1 MKMTRSW
8 APFPFFK
15 FSTTYAALI
24 VVSMVW
30 GGTFVAG
37 RFLASDMSS
46 VLLASIRF
54 VVASGVLL
62 IFLLVAR
69 VRMILPNPAQ
79 IAHLALL
86 GFFGIFAYNI
96 CFFLGLHLTTA
107 SRASLIVAMNPA
119 CIALASY
126 FISGERLS
134 STRLIGVLMCI
145 SGAGLVIVSRGGG
158 GLGSLGTGSLG
169 DVFLVGCVISWVIY
183 SVCSI
188 NLTRSLGPFL
198 TVTYSIWFGTAMLC
212 CVALVMEPVSSIVN
226 AIVGLSSSQ
235 VASLFYLGAIGSAL
249 AYILYYEAIRQ
260 VGAMNSGAF
269 IALNPVTA
277 VLCGWMIFDEAITPS
292 LCVGGIMAV
301 FGIYL
306 CNRVVSAKRVVTSP
320 LR

>member
-1 MKMTRSW
+1 MKRRSI
-8 APFPFFK
+8 PFPFFK

-37 RFLASDMSS
+37 RFLASDMSP

-54 VVASGVLL
+54 VLASAVLL
-62 IFLLVAR
+62 MFLLMAR
-69 VRMILPNPAQ
+69 VRMILPKPAQ

-96 CFFLGLHLTTA
+96 CFFLGLHLTPA

-134 STRLIGVLMCI
+134 PIRMIGVLICI
-145 SGAGLVIVSRGGG
+145 AGAGLVIVSRGGR
-158 GLGSLGTGSLG
+158 GLGDLEVGGSLG

-188 NLTRSLGPFL
+188 GLTQTLGPFL

-212 CVALVMEPVSSIVN
+212 CAALVMEPASSIVN
-226 AIVGLSSSQ
+226 AIVSLSLPQ
-235 VASLFYLGAIGSAL
+235 IASLLYLGAIGSAL
-249 AYILYYEAIRQ
+249 AYVLYYEAIRR
-260 VGAMNSGAF
+260 VGAMNSGTF
-269 IALNPVTA
+269 IALNPITA
-277 VLCGWMIFDEAITPS
+277 VLFGWLIFDEAIS
-292 LCVGGIMAV
+292 LLLCVGGIMAV
-301 FGIYL
+301 YGIYL
-306 CNRVVSAKRVVTSP
+306 CNRVVSTKRPMTSS